1 MRAGLEIVVGIVVV
15 MATAPGG
22 LAQARSLED
31 VLRRAADYVTAYE
44 RDFKA
49 IVGTEVYEQQVWR
62 PARPGGPP
70 AVQAETRRLL
80 SELTLIWLPG
90 DRMWMA
96 YRDVVSVDGVPV
108 ADRAERREKFLL
120 SAPSAGDLKR
130 LADES
135 TRFNIGGVQRN
146 FNEPTLALIFLD
158 PAFQP
163 RFRFRKEGE
172 TSIDGAAVWKVTFKE
187 RRRPTFIRSP
197 ERDLFAE
204 GALWIEPETG
214 RVRRTEIHVDDE
226 DSHISCEMSV
236 DYREDSR
243 LGLWVPAAMRERYVH
258 ARGGGEEIRG
268 VATYTNFRRF
278 EVDARIR

>member
-1 MRAGLEIVVGIVVV
+1 MRAGAPVIIALLSA
-15 MATAPGG
+15 ATAPGG
-22 LAQARSLED
+22 LAETRSLED
-31 VLRRAADYVTAYE
+31 VLRRAGDYVSAYE
-44 RDFKA
+44 RDFRA
-49 IVGTEVYEQQVWR
+49 IVGTEEYEQQVWR
-62 PARPGGPP
+62 PARPP

-108 ADRAERREKFLL
+108 PDRAERREKFLL
-120 SAPSAGDLKR
+120 SSPSAGDLKR

-172 TSIDGAAVWKVTFKE
+172 TSIDGAVVWRVAFKE

-197 ERDLFAE
+197 ERDLFAA
-204 GALWIEPETG
+204 GALWIEPDTG

-226 DSHISCEMSV
+226 DKHIFCEMSV
-236 DYREDSR
+236 DYREESR
-243 LGLWVPAAMRERYVH
+243 LGIWVPSAMRERYVH
-258 ARGGGEEIRG
+258 SRGGGEEIRG
-268 VATYTNFRRF
+268 IATYTNFRRF